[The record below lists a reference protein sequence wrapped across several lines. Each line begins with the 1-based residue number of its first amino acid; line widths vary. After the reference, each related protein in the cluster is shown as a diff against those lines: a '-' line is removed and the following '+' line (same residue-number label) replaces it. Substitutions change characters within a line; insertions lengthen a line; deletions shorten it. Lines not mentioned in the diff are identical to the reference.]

1 MRGQVIS
8 YRSCCREVGGR
19 SPLPR
24 VLLVSAAAAPDA
36 LLGVTLPGLSPQ
48 VALVAAVLAAFAFI
62 AEGRL

>member
-1 MRGQVIS
+1 
-8 YRSCCREVGGR
+8 
-19 SPLPR
+19 